1 MASTI
6 QLKRGSGAPTSGDLA
21 VGEPAFDLTNKRLY
35 TEDTGGS
42 VIEVGTNPSS
52 LTTTTL
58 TATTAVRVP
67 IIGRDV
73 NNASVNLFGGNSA
86 GANVELYGSSHA
98 TLANE
103 AYYDADV
110 HTFRVSAASPS
121 AKLVIDSFGN
131 VLIGTT
137 DSFPASAGE
146 SANGISLR
154 NDGQVVLSKDGG
166 TALILNRG
174 TSDGYSILTYKN
186 GSYIG
191 GLGSTTSAV
200 SGIFCINDTNSGFA
214 FNTTGVVPC
223 KSNVPTDNTIDLG
236 GTNYRWDDVYATN
249 GTIQTSDVNEKQDV
263 EELSD
268 VERIVAVK
276 CKALLR
282 KYRWKDSVAEKG
294 DDARIHFGIIA
305 QDLKAAFESEG
316 LDAGRYGMFISSTWT
331 DESGV
336 EHTRLGV
343 RYNQLFAFVLA
354 AI

>member
-21 VGEPAFDLTNKRLY
+21 AGELGLDLTNNKIY
-35 TEDTGGS
+35 SSTTGSDVVLMSDPSSIEAASAAVLTLNRTTSLGS
-42 VIEVGTNPSS
+42 VIDFKYNGTSFASIGRVDGIASDVYFANTS
-52 LTTTTL
+52 TGIR
-58 TATTAVRVP
+58 ATTY
-67 IIGRDV
+67 ISI
-73 NNASVNLFGGNSA
+73 NSVYPCDENGAYNDNL
-86 GANVELYGSSHA
+86 VDL
-98 TLANE
+98 
-103 AYYDADV
+103 
-110 HTFRVSAASPS
+110 
-121 AKLVIDSFGN
+121 
-131 VLIGTT
+131 
-137 DSFPASAGE
+137 
-146 SANGISLR
+146 
-154 NDGQVVLSKDGG
+154 
-166 TALILNRG
+166 
-174 TSDGYSILTYKN
+174 
-186 GSYIG
+186 
-191 GLGSTTSAV
+191 
-200 SGIFCINDTNSGFA
+200 GFA
-214 FNTTGVVPC
+214 G
-223 KSNVPTDNTIDLG
+223 S
-236 GTNYRWDDVYATN
+236 RWDDVYATN

-282 KYRWKDSVAEKG
+282 KYRWKDSVAEKN